1 MNECKQTL
9 ISLGARLSSDKLVW
23 GSAGNISMRADGGIA
38 ISASGT
44 NLGALS
50 DEDITFCGLD
60 GTYQGK
66 KPSKELPLHL
76 AVYKNRSDIGA
87 VIHATPFYA
96 TLAACSDLK
105 IAADLFVESM
115 YYLERIVQIPFEN
128 PGSQALA
135 DFVDKVSK
143 RTNVILMRNHGV
155 LVYDSNVKEALTTLE
170 ILETV
175 CRMNVEASKSGI
187 VLNPPKP
194 EKVKDFLHN
203 SGYKPRRQ
211 WISD

>member
-1 MNECKQTL
+1 MNDIRQAL
-9 ISLGARLSSDKLVW
+9 ISLGAKLSSDKMVW
-23 GSAGNISMRADGGIA
+23 GSAGNISMRTDSGIA

-44 NLGALS
+44 NLGALLE
-50 DEDITFCGLD
+50 DDITFCGLE
-60 GTYQGK
+60 GSYQGK

-76 AVYKNRSDIGA
+76 AIYKNCPNAGA

-96 TLAACSDLK
+96 TMAACSNLK
-105 IAADLFVESM
+105 LEADLFVESM
-115 YYLERIVQIPFEN
+115 YYLERMAQIPFEN
-128 PGSQALA
+128 PGSEVLA
-135 DFVDKVSK
+135 DLVDTASK
-143 RTNVILMRNHGV
+143 RANVILMRNHGV

-187 VLNPPKP
+187 VLGPPKP
-194 EKVKDFLHN
+194 EKVKDFLDN